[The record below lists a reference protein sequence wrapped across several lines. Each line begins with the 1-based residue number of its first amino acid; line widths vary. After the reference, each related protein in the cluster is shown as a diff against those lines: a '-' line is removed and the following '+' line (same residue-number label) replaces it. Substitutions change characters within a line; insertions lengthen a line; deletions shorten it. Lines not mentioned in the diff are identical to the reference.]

1 MYAPSSTGLKRAG
14 RTRLPVVEIEGHP
27 RQDLLE
33 ELERRGAVL
42 VDGSSSGANVRALR
56 FISERLGETAGS
68 WLFLPADAVFRGF
81 EDR

>member
-1 MYAPSSTGLKRAG
+1 M
-14 RTRLPVVEIEGHP
+14 EIEGDP
-27 RQDLLE
+27 TEDLLE
-33 ELERRGAVL
+33 ELGRRGALL
-42 VDGSSSGANVRALR
+42 VDGSSSGPNVHALR